1 VRRPR
6 RPEHGFTL
14 VELMVAVAI
23 VVIFMSIV
31 FSLTLTNYGGNAQ
44 NVSDSIA
51 AQFSLARM
59 RAVSTKRA
67 HAVELKQT
75 SGTQGSVTVWQC
87 NTLGMI
93 SPTPPLNLSCTGM
106 VNELDLPP
114 NIMIWNAVTGANS
127 TPTGGP
133 AQAAYPFDM
142 FVQVSADGTSPT
154 GATVYVT
161 DRQEKSKFRVLLYTI
176 TGASYDRPLW

>member
-1 VRRPR
+1 VSARRER
-6 RPEHGFTL
+6 GFTL
-14 VELMVAVAI
+14 IELMVAIAII
-23 VVIFMSIV
+23 VVFISIAV
-31 FSLTLTNYGGNAQ
+31 SLTLTNYGGNAQ

-67 HAVELKQT
+67 QAVEIHQSSPT
-75 SGTQGSVTVWQC
+75 SGFVTVWQC

-93 SPTPPLNLSCTGM
+93 SPTPPLNTACTGL
-106 VNELDLPP
+106 VYELDLPP
-114 NIMIWNAVTGANS
+114 NVMIWNAVFGANA

-133 AQAAYPFDM
+133 AQATYPFDLY
-142 FVQVSADGTSPT
+142 VQISADGTSPT

-161 DRQEKSKFRVLLYTI
+161 DRQQLSQFRVLLYSI
-176 TGASYDRPLW
+176 TGASYDRQSW